1 MSVITNGVKV
11 EKIFPI
17 PSRVFVHVLMGY
29 KLQASFCK
37 GSFRGCLCPSRGL
50 FTSFPYVVGR
60 WDRFYGIAGG
70 VCGVFS
76 ILKGSDVLRH
86 LGSIYPLSL
95 HFSIFP
101 FTHVPI
107 SPFPHFPIFP
117 ILNPLHLSGVTSVV
131 TGIQD
136 PGSNSHRLHP

>member
-29 KLQASFCK
+29 RLQASFCE

-76 ILKGSDVLRH
+76 ILKGSDC
-86 LGSIYPLSL
+86 LGHFENIYPLSL
-95 HFSIFP
+95 YFSIFS
-101 FTHVPI
+101 FFHLLMY
-107 SPFPHFPIFP
+107 PFPHFPISPSFQSSIP
-117 ILNPLHLSGVTSVV
+117 SIC
-131 TGIQD
+131 
-136 PGSNSHRLHP
+136 PG

>member
-29 KLQASFCK
+29 KLQVSFCE

-70 VCGVFS
+70 VCGVFL
-76 ILKGSDVLRH
+76 ILKGSDC
-86 LGSIYPLSL
+86 LGHFESIYPLSL
-95 HFSIFP
+95 YFSIFS
-101 FTHVPI
+101 FFHLLMH
-107 SPFPHFPIFP
+107 PFPH
-117 ILNPLHLSGVTSVV
+117 LSNPQSPPSVR
-131 TGIQD
+131 GNFSRHWD
-136 PGSNSHRLHP
+136 PGSRIK